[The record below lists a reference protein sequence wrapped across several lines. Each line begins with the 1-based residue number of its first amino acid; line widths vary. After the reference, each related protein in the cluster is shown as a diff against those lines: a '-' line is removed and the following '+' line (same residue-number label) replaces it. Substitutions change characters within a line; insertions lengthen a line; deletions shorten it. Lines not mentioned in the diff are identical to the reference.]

1 MIQLVA
7 FRLSSARWLFS
18 FGVKFGDL
26 CTVCMPVRPPHERL
40 HPEFRQTL
48 RLNVLGKTPTAAN
61 WTSRN
66 GNGEKSD
73 YIMHESLN
81 RSMHFALKETD
92 CDQLRRGIDRT
103 RNSLV

>member
-26 CTVCMPVRPPHERL
+26 CTNACPCGPPHERR
-40 HPEFRQTL
+40 HPEFRLTL
-48 RLNVLGKTPTAAN
+48 RLNLLGKTPTAAN

-66 GNGEKSD
+66 GNGEKSH

-92 CDQLRRGIDRT
+92 CDQVRRGII
-103 RNSLV
+103 LVESD